1 MIVVISWTGTEERE
15 RNMNNDI
22 DLDTKEGLKT
32 ALLAVA
38 EMLEANELVHT
49 NSNTGVVDVGIEPQS
64 DQKNFNLEV
73 TANSDYDC
81 GTVACIG
88 GWCWL
93 LNKEEPVAT
102 EDGSIIYDD
111 NAIER
116 ADWYV
121 NSQRDKLEEL
131 FYPPFGRYFAE
142 AEIGSEDEDFW
153 RELSDSFSKVTPA
166 QAAKAIRNFLKNGD
180 ADWFSAMKNAHQ

>member
-1 MIVVISWTGTEERE
+1 MDEYIEHA
-15 RNMNNDI
+15 
-22 DLDTKEGLKT
+22 T

-49 NSNTGVVDVGIEPQS
+49 SSSSGFSDIGIEPQPN
-64 DQKNFNLEV
+64 QKNFNLEV
-73 TANSDYDC
+73 IADSNYDC

-102 EDGSIIYDD
+102 ENGLIFYDD
-111 NAIER
+111 NALER

-121 NSQRDKLEEL
+121 SSQRGKLKEL
-131 FYPPFGRYFAE
+131 FYPPFSEYFAN
-142 AEIGSEDEDFW
+142 AESGSEDEDFW
-153 RELSDSFSKVTPA
+153 RGLSDSFKTVTPA
-166 QAAKAIRNFLKNGD
+166 QAGKAIRNFLKNGD
-180 ADWFSAMKNAHQ
+180 ADWFSVMKNAQNALEKE

>member
-1 MIVVISWTGTEERE
+1 
-15 RNMNNDI
+15 MNKDI
-22 DLDTKEGLKT
+22 NLDTKEGLQK

-38 EMLEANELVHT
+38 EMLETNELVHT
-49 NSNTGVVDVGIEPQS
+49 KSNFAWYNTFIDVVPEIDAPSKPHQR
-64 DQKNFNLEV
+64 NFNLEV
-73 TANSDYDC
+73 SANSDYNC

-121 NSQRDKLEEL
+121 NSQRGKLEEL
-131 FYPPFGRYFAE
+131 FYPPFSEYFAD

-153 RELSDSFSKVTPA
+153 RAFSETYKTVTPA
-166 QAAKAIRNFLKNGD
+166 QTAKAIRNFVKNGD
-180 ADWFSAMKNAHQ
+180 ADWFSVMKNAHP

>member
-1 MIVVISWTGTEERE
+1 
-15 RNMNNDI
+15 MNNDI
-22 DLDTKEGLKT
+22 DLGIKKGLRE

-38 EMLEANELVHT
+38 EMLEANELIHT
-49 NSNTGVVDVGIEPQS
+49 NRGNGVVDVGIEPQPN
-64 DQKNFNLEV
+64 QKNFNLEV

-102 EDGSIIYDD
+102 ENGSIIYDN

-121 NSQRDKLEEL
+121 NSQRGKLEEL
-131 FYPPFGRYFAE
+131 FYPPFELFFAE
-142 AEIGSEDEDFW
+142 AESGSEDEDFW
-153 RELSDSFSKVTPA
+153 KELSDSFSKVTPS

-180 ADWFSAMKNAHQ
+180 ADWFSVMKDAQNAPEKE

>member
-1 MIVVISWTGTEERE
+1 
-15 RNMNNDI
+15 MNKDI
-22 DLDTKEGLKT
+22 DLDTKKGLRK

-38 EMLEANELVHT
+38 EMLEANELIHT
-49 NSNTGVVDVGIEPQS
+49 NRGNGVVDVGIEPQPN
-64 DQKNFNLEV
+64 QKNFNLEV
-73 TANSDYDC
+73 SANSDYNC

-116 ADWYV
+116 ADYYV
-121 NSQRDKLEEL
+121 HSQQGKLEEL
-131 FYPPFGRYFAE
+131 FYPPFELFFAE
-142 AEIGSEDEDFW
+142 AESGSEDEDFW
-153 RELSDSFSKVTPA
+153 RGLSDSFAKVTPA

-180 ADWFSAMKNAHQ
+180 ADWFSVMKDAQNAPEKE

>member
-1 MIVVISWTGTEERE
+1 
-15 RNMNNDI
+15 MNKKI
-22 DLDTKEGLKT
+22 EIKKGLKT

-49 NSNTGVVDVGIEPQS
+49 SSSSGFSDIGIEPKPN
-64 DQKNFNLEV
+64 QKNFNLEV

-102 EDGSIIYDD
+102 ENGLIFYDD
-111 NAIER
+111 NATNR
-116 ADWYV
+116 AIDFV
-121 NSQRDKLEEL
+121 SSRQGKLEEL
-131 FYPPFGRYFAE
+131 FYPPFELFAADAGE
-142 AEIGSEDEDFW
+142 DSEEGDFW
-153 RELSDSFSKVTPA
+153 RELSNSYKKVTPA
-166 QAAKAIRNFLKNGD
+166 QAAKAIRNFVENGD
-180 ADWFSAMKNAHQ
+180 ADWFSVMKDAQNASEKE